1 MAAEETRMA
10 AAIIPHLPPALVFH
24 AGQPY
29 DLWETWMAG
38 AIVIRRSRNREL
50 RCRNP
55 ITRHLLAAVRLTQ
68 GLRTDAQRSYEWL
81 RCPEGVE
88 TYGELSILP
97 TVPSALVLTTYCV
110 QRAHQ
115 WVRVHTL

>member
-10 AAIIPHLPPALVFH
+10 AAIIPHLPPATLVFH

-29 DLWETWMAG
+29 DLWETWMGG

-55 ITRHLLAAVRLTQ
+55 IIRHLLAAARLTQ
-68 GLRTDAQRSYEWL
+68 GPEECGWPKELRVAPMSSG
-81 RCPEGVE
+81 CPN
-88 TYGELSILP
+88 I
-97 TVPSALVLTTYCV
+97 
-110 QRAHQ
+110 
-115 WVRVHTL
+115 W

>member
-1 MAAEETRMA
+1 MWMA
-10 AAIIPHLPPALVFH
+10 AAIIPHLHTPALVFH
-24 AGQPY
+24 VGQPY
-29 DLWETWMAG
+29 DLWETWMDG

-81 RCPEGVE
+81 RCPEGVP
-88 TYGELSILP
+88 TYGELSF
-97 TVPSALVLTTYCV
+97 
-110 QRAHQ
+110 
-115 WVRVHTL
+115 